1 MHLKKI
7 LLALLFAG
15 SVPAASAMSLGEA
28 QMSSYIGEPFSASIA
43 LVGGYDKEVKF
54 HQVKGD
60 ECRASILGKSAN
72 GCDSIYEGPLSFSI
86 RRRADGTHALKLSGP
101 RGDDLFYRVVIA
113 YTTAGSGPV
122 YNTFEFLPEL
132 KAAPDVQ
139 QAVSSDGDAV
149 AASGKYGVIKGEI
162 YETGAADASRE
173 PAPVRHPKPAA
184 AKPDAAAVG
193 LDAKRGE
200 RKADAKPAM
209 KSESRLEIRKY
220 GEYADDIHA
229 LQKENGEIEEQIV
242 LLEKHIG
249 LLKEVI
255 RLKGQI
261 GASQVPETA
270 TAASAPVRAPVRVT
284 APQASAAPARE
295 TDMLTWILLG
305 AVLLLSA
312 SLAVMYRKIRQL
324 GASGNHDARAPAFA
338 PSALNEIKP
347 LDLTGS
353 FVKPKW

>member
-15 SVPAASAMSLGEA
+15 TAPAASAMSLGDA

-43 LVGGYDKEVKF
+43 LLGGYDKEVRF

-60 ECRASILGKSAN
+60 ECRASIIGKSAN
-72 GCDSIYEGPLSFSI
+72 GCDSIYEGPLSFSV
-86 RRRADGTHALKLSGP
+86 RRRPDGSHALKLSGP
-101 RGDDLFYRVVIA
+101 RSDDLFYRVVIA
-113 YTTAGSGPV
+113 YTSAGSGLV

-132 KAAPDVQ
+132 KAGSDVQ
-139 QAVSSDGDAV
+139 QAVASDGEAV
-149 AASGKYGVIKGEI
+149 AATGKYGVIRGEI
-162 YETGAADASRE
+162 YQAGAEEATRE
-173 PAPVRHPKPAA
+173 PVQVRHAKPEAAPVKTEAR
-184 AKPDAAAVG
+184 
-193 LDAKRGE
+193 RSE
-200 RKADAKPAM
+200 RKLDAKPAL

-261 GASQVPETA
+261 GSSQVPEVA
-270 TAASAPVRAPVRVT
+270 AASAPVRLPVRVA
-284 APQASAAPARE
+284 APQAIASPARE
-295 TDMLTWILLG
+295 TDLLTWILLG

-312 SLAVMYRKIRQL
+312 SLAVMYRKIRQF
-324 GASGNHDARAPAFA
+324 GSSGNHDARAPTFS
-338 PSALNEIKP
+338 PSSINEMKP